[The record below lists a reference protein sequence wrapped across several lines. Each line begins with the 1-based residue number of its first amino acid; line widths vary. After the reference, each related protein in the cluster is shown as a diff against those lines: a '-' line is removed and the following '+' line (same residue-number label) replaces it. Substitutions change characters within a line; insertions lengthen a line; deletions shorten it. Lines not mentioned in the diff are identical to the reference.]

1 MVQTTFYI
9 IGGALAVL
17 AVLLSFVG
25 LRSERFPTRGAMGVG
40 LVLLVGLVVASSATA
55 ILSARDEQMERREE
69 ANREAAEEAEGE
81 LEEAEEAEQ
90 GEGEGEAA
98 QPGEEP
104 EIDRLGAQVFA
115 DAGCGGCHT
124 LAAAETTGT
133 IGPDLDEALPGRDE
147 EFIRTSIVDPNAEI
161 AAGFG
166 PDVMPPDFGEELSP
180 EELDALA
187 AFLARNAGQGGP
199 AGSGGG

>member
-1 MVQTTFYI
+1 MV
-9 IGGALAVL
+9 V
-17 AVLLSFVG
+17 SFLG
-25 LRSERFPTRGAMGVG
+25 LRSERFPTRGAMGMG

-98 QPGEEP
+98 QPGEGARSDE
-104 EIDRLGAQVFA
+104 LGAQVFA

-124 LAAAETTGT
+124 LAVAETTGT
-133 IGPDLDEALPGRDE
+133 TGPDLDQALRGRSE
-147 EFIRTSIVDPNAEI
+147 EFIRTAIVDPNAEI

-166 PDVMPPDFGEELSP
+166 PNVMPQDFGDQLSP
-180 EELDALA
+180 EELDALV
-187 AFLARNAGQGGP
+187 AFLARNVGRGGP
-199 AGSGGG
+199 GGSGGG